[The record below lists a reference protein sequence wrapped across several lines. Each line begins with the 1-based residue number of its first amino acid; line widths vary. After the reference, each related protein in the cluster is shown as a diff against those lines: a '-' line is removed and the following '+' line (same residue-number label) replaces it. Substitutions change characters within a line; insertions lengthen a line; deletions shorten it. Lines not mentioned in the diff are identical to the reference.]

1 MPRPGRGSPGH
12 PPAAPGS
19 LPIASAPRL
28 PTAFPRPRKAPPGR
42 PALGYVLGDYLA
54 AEDLGGGHGEGG
66 QAAEHS
72 GAPGASAGRTD
83 PQLPRSAPHVAPN
96 FRRAPATPRKRCP
109 RPGGGRRGAR
119 RGGQGFPSLQRL
131 GSGCTALHPVFFP
144 AALRR
149 RPPEGKAAERR
160 NGAETLHRLQPRAF
174 LARRSAEEG
183 TGRAGLAAG
192 GGRGGRKL
200 PAELGVLAA
209 GAGGW
214 QCSAA
219 GALIGR
225 VFMKIANQCKNNL
238 CVLCP
243 GVALQCH

>member
-83 PQLPRSAPHVAPN
+83 PQLARSTPHVAPN

-119 RGGQGFPSLQRL
+119 RGGQGLPSLQRL

-144 AALRR
+144 PPRGARLLRGKRRSGEMAPKRFIGCSPGLSWRAALRR
-149 RPPEGKAAERR
+149 RGLGGQGWLQAEGGEGESCLRSWGCWPPVR
-160 NGAETLHRLQPRAF
+160 
-174 LARRSAEEG
+174 
-183 TGRAGLAAG
+183 AAG
-192 GGRGGRKL
+192 SARLLGRL
-200 PAELGVLAA
+200 PAVSL
-209 GAGGW
+209 
-214 QCSAA
+214 
-219 GALIGR
+219 
-225 VFMKIANQCKNNL
+225 
-238 CVLCP
+238 
-243 GVALQCH
+243 